1 MSTALVQELRFAVAY
16 KKQVDLTTALTA
28 TDMWSLRQTNSDFIQ
43 AQPINQDDADDYGKG
58 VYITQTFPSHIDAK
72 GNWNGRITSE
82 SAAMISAFGI
92 GAATKA
98 ASGGGF
104 KYTMVA
110 PVFATDGLQLPA
122 TTMAIQ
128 IRTGGD
134 AITDKALVGMVCEEF
149 GFEWKLGPGRD
160 NALFNSSW
168 IGTGAFD
175 KPSTITIPTI
185 YSEHSMNA
193 GAITALAFGGFDYFA
208 NLRFISC
215 KFNWK
220 NNFRDNSSYFP
231 GSGSQSGY
239 QLRGRMRRAAPTITL
254 QTVVECDSGSSEE
267 DALIAQTAG
276 TGRITAA
283 ASVADNALDI
293 QFFKIVPKATPIT
306 DSEGIA
312 SYNVDW
318 TVMQHPSNGVL
329 QIDATCLQD
338 GILSL

>member
-1 MSTALVQELRFAVAY
+1 MSTALIQEVRFGVAY
-16 KKQVDLTTALTA
+16 KKQVDLVTPLTA
-28 TDMWSLRQTNSDFIQ
+28 ADMWSLRQTNSDFIQ
-43 AQPINQDDADDYGKG
+43 AQPVNEDDANDYGKG
-58 VYITQTFPSHIDAK
+58 VYITETFPSYIDSK
-72 GNWNGRITSE
+72 GNWNGRLTSE

-98 ASGGGF
+98 TSGGGF

-110 PVFATDGLQLPA
+110 PIFATDGLQLPA
-122 TTMAIQ
+122 TTMCLQ

-160 NALFNSSW
+160 NALFTSSW
-168 IGTGAFD
+168 IGTGANV
-175 KPSTITIPTI
+175 KPSTITIPDI
-185 YSEHSMNA
+185 YAEHSMNA
-193 GAITALAFGGFDYFA
+193 GAITALNFDGFDYLA

-267 DALIAQTAG
+267 DLLLSQTYG

-306 DSEGIA
+306 ESEGIA
-312 SYNVDW
+312 SYTVDW
-318 TVMQHPSNGVL
+318 SVVQHPSNGVL

-338 GILSL
+338 SILTL